1 MENDLERFNSRCKKK
16 LEEDITV
23 FQVRD
28 DNKLDQPAAHQGGQ
42 MNMDGTVVGDELAME
57 GIG

>member
-1 MENDLERFNSRCKKK
+1 MQEEK

-57 GIG
+57 GVG